1 MAAFSGKAYEHIA
14 TPRGNKIDIKLMDPM
29 HESAEIMIQEDSPD
43 IDKEGIREGLLMS
56 RQWL

>member
-29 HESAEIMIQEDSPD
+29 QEIMIQEDSPD